1 MKRRGFMRLKNIVMK
16 DKKLKE
22 LEDKYFNGQSSLE
35 EEKELKNS
43 DSIFFNH

>member
-1 MKRRGFMRLKNIVMK
+1 MK
-16 DKKLKE
+16 DKKRKE

-43 DSIFFNH
+43 DSVFFQSLNQEKDVKMD